1 MANEKITLQKD
12 SAKYNLIIPSAVE
25 DKIRYM
31 CEKISNIEWSGILF
45 YDYKGSFENN
55 DLEIIC
61 KDIFVMDIGN
71 STYTEFNMS
80 PDVISYMTEHPELLD
95 YQTALIHSHHSMTS
109 FFSGTDLSTLQEEGN
124 CRNHFVSLIV
134 NNAGVYTAAI
144 TRKIVQKKNI
154 HSDISYNTFNDKT
167 KKEVKDEE
175 VDNIIILYN
184 ELNIIKE
191 KEESS
196 FPELDERLDYIT
208 KEKEEQRK
216 KEQKTVFNI
225 STLPHNFKKTKN
237 STPSLP
243 LFNDDYY
250 DDYYDFYD
258 TSIIDKIT
266 IPAVKVNAYTAQI
279 LTGCI
284 TTEANSINLTTL
296 ANQMVNTYEKRFNGD
311 LNIFGLWVE
320 TLVEFIISN
329 FIPKDIEPYE
339 GEYQSKLCTLI
350 YNTIDKLPSNKY
362 INEIKNVLT
371 IWMKD

>member
-1 MANEKITLQKD
+1 MVNEKITLQKD
-12 SAKYNLIIPSAVE
+12 SAKYNLIIPSDVE

-175 VDNIIILYN
+175 VDNVIILYN

-196 FPELDERLDYIT
+196 FPELDDRLNYIT

-250 DDYYDFYD
+250 DDYYNFYD

-296 ANQMVNTYEKRFNGD
+296 ANQMVSTHEKRFNGD